1 MTYEPSKFHV
11 ALLDASQ
18 YRYITNSSTKLIWYT
33 EKRFLPKKEKKNNKI
48 CFFFRHVDIRT
59 HLNTF
64 FLQPEL
70 SNQIE
75 KLNWIRKLYSDS

>member
-33 EKRFLPKKEKKNNKI
+33 EKRFLPKKEKKKI
-48 CFFFRHVDIRT
+48 IKYVSSFVT
-59 HLNTF
+59 
-64 FLQPEL
+64 
-70 SNQIE
+70 
-75 KLNWIRKLYSDS
+75 